1 MAIYM
6 PSLKSLSQKIWW
18 DECMLTM
25 TINVETNSHKIL
37 FLSYFS
43 LLFLYLLLFIIIVS
57 SFILRKKCPYFML
70 ALYLLPLDLF
80 QQMPS
85 NPQKQLKSSHLKI
98 KINLN
103 DLSSYYLFILSC
115 STFFYYFCSY
125 ISRRKEKI
133 IFYIF
138 LCGVTFAMET
148 SLTNWFMDG

>member
-1 MAIYM
+1 
-6 PSLKSLSQKIWW
+6 
-18 DECMLTM
+18 MLTM
-25 TINVETNSHKIL
+25 TINVETNSHKIV

-57 SFILRKKCPYFML
+57 SFIPRKCPYFML

-85 NPQKQLKSSHLKI
+85 NPQKELKKKI

-103 DLSSYYLFILSC
+103 DLSTYYLFILSC
-115 STFFYYFCSY
+115 STFLYLFSSSVR
-125 ISRRKEKI
+125 IATKEKI
-133 IFYIF
+133 IFYFYIF

-148 SLTNWFMDG
+148 SLTN